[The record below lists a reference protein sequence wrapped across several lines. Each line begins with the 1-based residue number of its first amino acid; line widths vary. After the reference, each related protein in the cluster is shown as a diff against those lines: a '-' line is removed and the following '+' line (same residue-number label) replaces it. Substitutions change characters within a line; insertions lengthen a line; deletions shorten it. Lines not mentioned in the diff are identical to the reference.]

1 MDELN
6 NQMDRPAAVLKAIKF
21 DLMTSTDMVTFD
33 SALTD
38 FTRLIKAKIR
48 KTHMHFQERVSS
60 ATIIDPSDVT
70 SAKLGLPNG
79 APQCE
84 TCGAQNVRGCDGE

>member
-21 DLMTSTDMVTFD
+21 DLMTSTDMVSLD

-38 FTRLIKAKIR
+38 
-48 KTHMHFQERVSS
+48 
-60 ATIIDPSDVT
+60 
-70 SAKLGLPNG
+70 
-79 APQCE
+79 
-84 TCGAQNVRGCDGE
+84 

>member
-1 MDELN
+1 
-6 NQMDRPAAVLKAIKF
+6 
-21 DLMTSTDMVTFD
+21 
-33 SALTD
+33 
-38 FTRLIKAKIR
+38 
-48 KTHMHFQERVSS
+48 MHFQERVSS